1 MTNALLIGIMALLV
15 INLIIM
21 VLTDMYFNT
30 VKKENELVME
40 ANKAVM
46 EYLDALDARCN
57 ALSDCYDTLLSIAEK
72 EINDKRSKGS
82 R

>member
-15 INLIIM
+15 INLIKM

-30 VKKENELVME
+30 VKKENEL
-40 ANKAVM
+40 VM